1 MTDQFP
7 DTKSLTVL
15 LVIDYS
21 WINYAT
27 TCIA

>member
-15 LVIDYS
+15 PVIDYS
-21 WINYAT
+21 WITYVT
-27 TCIA
+27 ICIA